1 MEAIKRVLKLKKVG
15 GIAKRCDFP
24 NSFKDLEDKA
34 KDFVPINEEYQK
46 YQFIEEKAQREIK
59 NEEDFDLMNKEFQ
72 NEKVIKITVNVVEK
86 PSDFPEHTLSLSNE
100 SQKKLEEEIINLYTN
115 EESNINIKFEEPEDK
130 MKREIKEIVNNK
142 MKNLEE
148 NIAQDIFQSIK
159 TQLSKNEQN
168 ILNEKNSNK
177 IIHIYKCNNC
187 GKENIEGIRYKC
199 TNCPDYNLCEKCE
212 SNSEHIPSHVL
223 LKIRRPI
230 QDKNLNYKIK
240 NFTYKNS
247 VFNYSINE
255 KTFIFSFSDKENDN
269 LVRQISLTNSGFE
282 EWQSGNVFKCLPDS
296 ELKGKDYI
304 IEQGLNINETINI
317 EIIFQ
322 DFKKD
327 LNTFKDEYDV
337 YYQMFNGNE
346 EAFGNITHFKVIFKE

>member
-1 MEAIKRVLKLKKVG
+1 MESKRILKLKYNGV
-15 GIAKRCDFP
+15 AKKSDFP
-24 NSFKDLEDKA
+24 ADFESLEEKA
-34 KDFVPINEEYQK
+34 KEFKPINENNQR
-46 YQFIEEKAQREIK
+46 YQFIEENTNREIR
-59 NEEDFDLMNKEFQ
+59 NQEDFNLMSEEYQ
-72 NEKVIKITVNVVEK
+72 NDKIVKISINIIDK
-86 PSDFPEHTLSLSNE
+86 PLEISEPNFSQSEISIRKAEDEILS
-100 SQKKLEEEIINLYTN
+100 INN
-115 EESNINIKFEEPEDK
+115 NFEESKIEEPDEK

-212 SNSEHIPSHVL
+212 SNSEHIPSHIL

>member
-1 MEAIKRVLKLKKVG
+1 MESKRILKLKYNGV
-15 GIAKRCDFP
+15 AKKSDFP
-24 NSFKDLEDKA
+24 ADFESLEEKA
-34 KDFVPINEEYQK
+34 KEFKPINENAQRYL
-46 YQFIEEKAQREIK
+46 FIEENTNREIRK
-59 NEEDFDLMNKEFQ
+59 QEDFYLMSEEYQ
-72 NEKVIKITVNVVEK
+72 NDKIVKISINIIDK
-86 PSDFPEHTLSLSNE
+86 PLEISEPNFSQSEISIRKAEDEILS
-100 SQKKLEEEIINLYTN
+100 INN
-115 EESNINIKFEEPEDK
+115 NFEESKIEEPDEK

>member
-1 MEAIKRVLKLKKVG
+1 MESKRILKLKYNGV
-15 GIAKRCDFP
+15 AKKSDFP
-24 NSFKDLEDKA
+24 ADFESLEEKA
-34 KDFVPINEEYQK
+34 KEFKPINENAQR
-46 YQFIEEKAQREIK
+46 YQFIEENTNREIR
-59 NEEDFDLMNKEFQ
+59 NQEDFNLMSEEYQ
-72 NEKVIKITVNVVEK
+72 NDKIVKISINIIDK
-86 PSDFPEHTLSLSNE
+86 PLEISEPNFSQSEISIRKAEDEILS
-100 SQKKLEEEIINLYTN
+100 INN
-115 EESNINIKFEEPEDK
+115 NFEESKIEEPDEK

-148 NIAQDIFQSIK
+148 NITQDIFQSIK

-212 SNSEHIPSHVL
+212 SNSEHIPSHIL

-296 ELKGKDYI
+296 ELKGKDYK

-346 EAFGNITHFKVIFKE
+346 EAFGNITHLKVIFKE

>member
-1 MEAIKRVLKLKKVG
+1 MESKRILKLKYNGV
-15 GIAKRCDFP
+15 AKKSDFP
-24 NSFKDLEDKA
+24 ADFESLEEKA
-34 KDFVPINEEYQK
+34 KEFKPINENAQR
-46 YQFIEEKAQREIK
+46 YQFIEENTNREIR
-59 NEEDFDLMNKEFQ
+59 NQEDFNLMSEEYQ
-72 NEKVIKITVNVVEK
+72 NDKIVKISINIIDK
-86 PSDFPEHTLSLSNE
+86 PLEISEPNFSQSEISIRKAEDEILS
-100 SQKKLEEEIINLYTN
+100 INN
-115 EESNINIKFEEPEDK
+115 NFEESKIEEPDEK

-142 MKNLEE
+142 IKNLEE

>member
-1 MEAIKRVLKLKKVG
+1 MESKRILKLKYNGV
-15 GIAKRCDFP
+15 AKKSDFP
-24 NSFKDLEDKA
+24 ADFESLEEKA
-34 KDFVPINEEYQK
+34 KEFKPINENNQR
-46 YQFIEEKAQREIK
+46 YQFIEENTNREIR
-59 NEEDFDLMNKEFQ
+59 NQEDFNLMSEEYQ
-72 NEKVIKITVNVVEK
+72 NDKIVKISINIIDK
-86 PSDFPEHTLSLSNE
+86 PLEISEPNFSQSEISIRKAEDEILS
-100 SQKKLEEEIINLYTN
+100 INN
-115 EESNINIKFEEPEDK
+115 NFEESKIEEPDEK

-142 MKNLEE
+142 IKNLEE

-282 EWQSGNVFKCLPDS
+282 EWQSGNIFKCLPDS

-304 IEQGLNINETINI
+304 IEQVLNINETINI

-346 EAFGNITHFKVIFKE
+346 EAFGNITHLSPSIH

>member
-1 MEAIKRVLKLKKVG
+1 MELKRILKLKYNGV
-15 GIAKRCDFP
+15 AKKSDFP
-24 NSFKDLEDKA
+24 ADFESLEEKA
-34 KDFVPINEEYQK
+34 KEFKPINENNQR
-46 YQFIEEKAQREIK
+46 YQFIEENTNREIR
-59 NEEDFDLMNKEFQ
+59 NQEDFNLMSEEYQ
-72 NEKVIKITVNVVEK
+72 NDKIVKISINIIDK
-86 PSDFPEHTLSLSNE
+86 PLEISEPNFSQSEISIRKAEDEILS
-100 SQKKLEEEIINLYTN
+100 INN
-115 EESNINIKFEEPEDK
+115 NFEESKIEEPDEK

-212 SNSEHIPSHVL
+212 SNSEHIPSHIL

-296 ELKGKDYI
+296 ELKGKDYK

>member
-1 MEAIKRVLKLKKVG
+1 MELKRILKLKYNGV
-15 GIAKRCDFP
+15 AKKSDFP
-24 NSFKDLEDKA
+24 ADFESLEEKA
-34 KDFVPINEEYQK
+34 KEFKPINENNQR
-46 YQFIEEKAQREIK
+46 YQFIEENTNREIR
-59 NEEDFDLMNKEFQ
+59 NQEDFNLMSEEYQ
-72 NEKVIKITVNVVEK
+72 NDKIVKISINIIDK
-86 PSDFPEHTLSLSNE
+86 PLEISEPNFSQSEISIRKAEDEILS
-100 SQKKLEEEIINLYTN
+100 INN
-115 EESNINIKFEEPEDK
+115 NFEESKIEEPDEK

-212 SNSEHIPSHVL
+212 SNSEHIPSHIL

-322 DFKKD
+322 EFKKD

>member
-1 MEAIKRVLKLKKVG
+1 MESKRILKLKYNGV
-15 GIAKRCDFP
+15 AKKSDFP
-24 NSFKDLEDKA
+24 ADFESLEEKA
-34 KDFVPINEEYQK
+34 KEFKPINENNQR
-46 YQFIEEKAQREIK
+46 YQFIEENTNREIR
-59 NEEDFDLMNKEFQ
+59 NQEDFNLMSEEYQ
-72 NEKVIKITVNVVEK
+72 NDKIVKISINIIDK
-86 PSDFPEHTLSLSNE
+86 PLEISEPNFSQSEISIRKAEDEILS
-100 SQKKLEEEIINLYTN
+100 INN
-115 EESNINIKFEEPEDK
+115 NFEESKIEEPDEK

-346 EAFGNITHFKVIFKE
+346 EAFGNITHFRVIFKE

>member
-1 MEAIKRVLKLKKVG
+1 MELKRILKLKYNGV
-15 GIAKRCDFP
+15 AKKSDLPADF
-24 NSFKDLEDKA
+24 DALEEKA
-34 KDFVPINEEYQK
+34 KEFKPINENNQR
-46 YQFIEEKAQREIK
+46 YQFIEENTNREIR
-59 NEEDFDLMNKEFQ
+59 NQEDFNLMSEEYQ
-72 NEKVIKITVNVVEK
+72 NDKIVKISINIIDK
-86 PSDFPEHTLSLSNE
+86 PLEISEPNFSQSEISIRKAEDEILS
-100 SQKKLEEEIINLYTN
+100 INN
-115 EESNINIKFEEPEDK
+115 NFEESKIEEPDEK

-296 ELKGKDYI
+296 ELKGKDYK

>member
-1 MEAIKRVLKLKKVG
+1 MELKRILKLKYNGV
-15 GIAKRCDFP
+15 AKKSDFP
-24 NSFKDLEDKA
+24 ADFESLEEKA
-34 KDFVPINEEYQK
+34 KEFKPINENAQR
-46 YQFIEEKAQREIK
+46 YQFIEENTNREIR
-59 NEEDFDLMNKEFQ
+59 NQEDFNLMSEEYQ
-72 NEKVIKITVNVVEK
+72 NDKIVKISINIIDK
-86 PSDFPEHTLSLSNE
+86 PLEISEPNFSQSEISIRKAEDEILS
-100 SQKKLEEEIINLYTN
+100 INN
-115 EESNINIKFEEPEDK
+115 NFEESKIEEPDEK

-296 ELKGKDYI
+296 ELKGKDYK

>member
-1 MEAIKRVLKLKKVG
+1 MESKRILKLKYNGV
-15 GIAKRCDFP
+15 AKKSDFP
-24 NSFKDLEDKA
+24 ADFESLEEKA
-34 KDFVPINEEYQK
+34 KEFKPINENNQR
-46 YQFIEEKAQREIK
+46 YQFIEENTNREIR
-59 NEEDFDLMNKEFQ
+59 NQEDFNLMSEEYQ
-72 NEKVIKITVNVVEK
+72 NDKIVKISINIIDK
-86 PSDFPEHTLSLSNE
+86 PLEISEPNFSQSEISIRKAEDEILS
-100 SQKKLEEEIINLYTN
+100 INN
-115 EESNINIKFEEPEDK
+115 NFEESKIEEPDEK
-130 MKREIKEIVNNK
+130 MKREIKVIVNNK

>member
-1 MEAIKRVLKLKKVG
+1 MELKRILKLKYNGV
-15 GIAKRCDFP
+15 AKKSDFP
-24 NSFKDLEDKA
+24 ADFESLEEKA
-34 KDFVPINEEYQK
+34 KEFKPINENNQR
-46 YQFIEEKAQREIK
+46 YQFIEENTNREIR
-59 NEEDFDLMNKEFQ
+59 NQEDFNLMSEEYQ
-72 NEKVIKITVNVVEK
+72 NDKIVKISINIIDK
-86 PSDFPEHTLSLSNE
+86 PLEISEPNFSQSEISIRKAEDEILS
-100 SQKKLEEEIINLYTN
+100 INN
-115 EESNINIKFEEPEDK
+115 NFEESKIEEPDEK

-142 MKNLEE
+142 IKNLEE

>member
-1 MEAIKRVLKLKKVG
+1 MESKRILKLKYNGV
-15 GIAKRCDFP
+15 AKKSDFP
-24 NSFKDLEDKA
+24 ADFESLEEKA
-34 KDFVPINEEYQK
+34 KEFKPINENNQR
-46 YQFIEEKAQREIK
+46 YQFIEENTNREIR
-59 NEEDFDLMNKEFQ
+59 NQEDFNLMSEEYQ
-72 NEKVIKITVNVVEK
+72 NDKIVKISINIIDK
-86 PSDFPEHTLSLSNE
+86 PLEISEPNFSQSEISIRKAEDEILS
-100 SQKKLEEEIINLYTN
+100 INN
-115 EESNINIKFEEPEDK
+115 NFEESKIEEPDEK

-212 SNSEHIPSHVL
+212 SNSEHIPSHIL

-296 ELKGKDYI
+296 ELKGKDYK

>member
-1 MEAIKRVLKLKKVG
+1 MESKRILKLKYNGV
-15 GIAKRCDFP
+15 AKKSDFP
-24 NSFKDLEDKA
+24 ADFESLEEKA
-34 KDFVPINEEYQK
+34 KEFKPINENNQR
-46 YQFIEEKAQREIK
+46 YQFIEENTNREIR
-59 NEEDFDLMNKEFQ
+59 NQEDFNLMSEEYQ
-72 NEKVIKITVNVVEK
+72 NDKIVKISINIIDK
-86 PSDFPEHTLSLSNE
+86 PLEISEPNFSQSEISIRKAEDEILS
-100 SQKKLEEEIINLYTN
+100 INN
-115 EESNINIKFEEPEDK
+115 NFEESKIEEPDEK

-296 ELKGKDYI
+296 ELKGKDYK

-322 DFKKD
+322 NFKKD

>member
-1 MEAIKRVLKLKKVG
+1 MELKRILKLKYNGV
-15 GIAKRCDFP
+15 AKKSDFP
-24 NSFKDLEDKA
+24 ADFESLEEKA
-34 KDFVPINEEYQK
+34 KEFKPINENAQR
-46 YQFIEEKAQREIK
+46 YQFIEENTNREIR
-59 NEEDFDLMNKEFQ
+59 NQEDFNLMSEEYQ
-72 NEKVIKITVNVVEK
+72 NDKIVKISINIIDK
-86 PSDFPEHTLSLSNE
+86 PLEISEPNFSQSEISIRKAEDEILS
-100 SQKKLEEEIINLYTN
+100 INN
-115 EESNINIKFEEPEDK
+115 NFEESKIEEPDEK
-130 MKREIKEIVNNK
+130 IKREIKEIVNNK

>member
-1 MEAIKRVLKLKKVG
+1 MESKRILKLKYNGV
-15 GIAKRCDFP
+15 AKKSDFP
-24 NSFKDLEDKA
+24 ADFESLEEKA
-34 KDFVPINEEYQK
+34 KEFKPINENNQR
-46 YQFIEEKAQREIK
+46 YQFIEENTNREIR
-59 NEEDFDLMNKEFQ
+59 NQEDFNLMSEEYQ
-72 NEKVIKITVNVVEK
+72 NDKIVKISINIIDK
-86 PSDFPEHTLSLSNE
+86 PLEISEPNFSQSEISIRKAEDEILS
-100 SQKKLEEEIINLYTN
+100 INN
-115 EESNINIKFEEPEDK
+115 NFEESKIEEPDEK
-130 MKREIKEIVNNK
+130 IKREIKEIVNNK

-296 ELKGKDYI
+296 ELKGKDYK

-322 DFKKD
+322 NFKKD

>member
-1 MEAIKRVLKLKKVG
+1 MESKRILKLKYNGV
-15 GIAKRCDFP
+15 AKKSDFP
-24 NSFKDLEDKA
+24 ADFESLEEKA
-34 KDFVPINEEYQK
+34 KEFKPINENNQR
-46 YQFIEEKAQREIK
+46 YQFIEENTNREIR
-59 NEEDFDLMNKEFQ
+59 NQEDFNLMSEEYQ
-72 NEKVIKITVNVVEK
+72 NDKIVKISINIIDK
-86 PSDFPEHTLSLSNE
+86 PLEISEPNFSHSEISIRKAEDEILS
-100 SQKKLEEEIINLYTN
+100 INN
-115 EESNINIKFEEPEDK
+115 NFEESKIEEPDEK

>member
-1 MEAIKRVLKLKKVG
+1 MESKRILKLKYNGV
-15 GIAKRCDFP
+15 AKKSDFP
-24 NSFKDLEDKA
+24 ADFESLEEKA
-34 KDFVPINEEYQK
+34 KEFKPINENNQR
-46 YQFIEEKAQREIK
+46 YQFIEENTNREIR
-59 NEEDFDLMNKEFQ
+59 NQEDFNLMSEEYQ
-72 NEKVIKITVNVVEK
+72 NDKIVKISINIIDK
-86 PSDFPEHTLSLSNE
+86 PLEISEPNFSQSEISIRKAEDEILS
-100 SQKKLEEEIINLYTN
+100 INN
-115 EESNINIKFEEPEDK
+115 NFEESKIEEPDEK

-296 ELKGKDYI
+296 ELKGKDYK

>member
-1 MEAIKRVLKLKKVG
+1 MESKRILKLKYNGV
-15 GIAKRCDFP
+15 AKKSDFP
-24 NSFKDLEDKA
+24 ADFESLEEKA
-34 KDFVPINEEYQK
+34 KEFKPINENNQR
-46 YQFIEEKAQREIK
+46 YQFIEENTNREIR
-59 NEEDFDLMNKEFQ
+59 NQEDFNLMSEEYQ
-72 NEKVIKITVNVVEK
+72 NDKIVKISINILDK
-86 PSDFPEHTLSLSNE
+86 PLEISEPNFSQSEISIRKAEDEILS
-100 SQKKLEEEIINLYTN
+100 INN
-115 EESNINIKFEEPEDK
+115 NFEESKIEEPDEK

-142 MKNLEE
+142 IKNLEE